1 MTLYGFRQFGSTVV
15 LLCLLAGCTNVG
27 GSDGAKN
34 SSKLAGRW
42 QISVKDLGASSERN
56 LRHLEE
62 AEVDLQIGIQ
72 MVTINRDG
80 SFDWSRSHIGKSEG
94 VHGLRDAG
102 DQCVSRTSS
111 DKHYLVDHAEY
122 TPTMSRIEL
131 RRLASTHPTRRFQEA
146 SYSFEVELTED
157 DRAKLTVTR
166 PIAGQKRLVLHRIE
180 RCPPLQQSVIAG
192 SWSIENDPKIALII
206 RPDGTFDWSG
216 TDDSLSTYIYQL
228 ECVGDRAISSD
239 PRTVLEVIRVEYE
252 PDKSVV
258 ILQLTNPLATGDYS
272 QSYVAQGLEDGS
284 LLFTVGIT
292 DGTASNEQAVRLVR
306 NDQAVVRH
314 TNWHSRLFPNP
325 RLRKTQATD

>member
-1 MTLYGFRQFGSTVV
+1 MTLYGFRQFGSTVA
-15 LLCLLAGCTNVG
+15 LLCLLAGCTNVS

-157 DRAKLTVTR
+157 DRAKLTVAR
-166 PIAGQKRLVLHRIE
+166 PIAGQKQMVLHRIE
-180 RCPPLQQSVIAG
+180 SCPPLQQSVIAG
-192 SWSIENDPKIALII
+192 SWSIENNPKIAMII

-216 TDDSLSTYIYQL
+216 TGSLTTYHYQL
-228 ECVGDRAISSD
+228 ECVGDRAVGND
-239 PRTVLEVIRVEYE
+239 PRTGLEVIEAKFEPQRSSLVLRLQHTLVAGHYSASYE
-252 PDKSVV
+252 
-258 ILQLTNPLATGDYS
+258 AR
-272 QSYVAQGLEDGS
+272 GLEDGG
-284 LLFTVGIT
+284 LLFTVSRS
-292 DGTASNEQAVRLVR
+292 DGTANNEHAVRLVR
-306 NDQAVVRH
+306 NDQAAVRH
-314 TNWHSRLFPNP
+314 ANWHSRFFPNP
-325 RLRKTQATD
+325 RFRKTQATD